1 MAAPF
6 NFGMA
11 RSSKTTSGLSSNG
24 FLDGIDTIDCFTA
37 NVQIGTSLYQITNDA
52 ANRSL
57 SSTIRMFL
65 AEGIPDL
72 IVYGS

>member
-52 ANRSL
+52 ANSI
-57 SSTIRMFL
+57 TIIDDQDVLGRGHTRL
-65 AEGIPDL
+65 DCIR
-72 IVYGS
+72 